1 MAHSKLLSEMER
13 TGRVTR
19 RNPTGQVLGGSQR
32 GSQGGSR
39 ESGGQGR
46 AGHSLTVSDGHVET
60 IDEHYESEE
69 DSTYQP
75 GTEPVDTPYDGEHD
89 DASDESDDND
99 ALERIEELL
108 RQYQQDRQRRRA
120 RRALEGA
127 SRRGSRAT
135 PRESIELRGGR
146 GAEVPII
153 RISKYLKEAR
163 DLGCKPFDGTGDIS
177 VAAEWIKRF
186 NEAALDMQL
195 PPHMKMRVATRLLEG
210 MASTW
215 WDGVKGK
222 YGEAVTWE

>member
-1 MAHSKLLSEMER
+1 MER
-13 TGRVTR
+13 TGKVTR
-19 RNPTGQVLGGSQR
+19 WNPTGQAPGGSQR
-32 GSQGGSR
+32 GSLGGSR
-39 ESGGQGR
+39 ESRGQGR
-46 AGHSLTVSDGHVET
+46 AGRSLTVSDGHVET

-75 GTEPVDTPYDGEHD
+75 GTEPVETPYDGEYD
-89 DASDESDDND
+89 DVGDESDDND

-108 RQYQQDRQRRRA
+108 WQYHQDHQRRRA
-120 RRALEGA
+120 RSALGGA
-127 SRRGSRAT
+127 SRRGSHVT
-135 PRESIELRGGR
+135 PRESLEPRGGR

-177 VAAEWIKRF
+177 VAVEWIKRF

-195 PPHMKMRVATRLLEG
+195 PPNMKLRVATRLLEG

-215 WDGVKGK
+215 WDEAKGK
-222 YGEAVTWE
+222 YGETVVRNKCN

>member
-1 MAHSKLLSEMER
+1 MER
-13 TGRVTR
+13 TGKVTR
-19 RNPTGQVLGGSQR
+19 RNPTGQAPGRSQH
-32 GSQGGSR
+32 GSR
-39 ESGGQGR
+39 GASRVSRGQGR

-69 DSTYQP
+69 DSTYRP
-75 GTEPVDTPYDGEHD
+75 GTEPVETPYDGEND
-89 DASDESDDND
+89 DISEGSDDND

-108 RQYQQDRQRRRA
+108 RQYHQDRQRRRA
-120 RRALEGA
+120 RRASKGA
-127 SRRGSRAT
+127 SRRGSRVS
-135 PRESIELRGGR
+135 PRGSIEPQGGR

-195 PPHMKMRVATRLLEG
+195 PPN
-210 MASTW
+210 
-215 WDGVKGK
+215 
-222 YGEAVTWE
+222 